1 MPPISE
7 PVTTLFRFTKKAL
20 QEAIATVVA
29 GGYPQVEFCDT
40 ELPDFRLIAYKS
52 GKATYTSRYRHQKR
66 RDSMKL
72 GDFRVLTLEQA
83 REMHREVMYK
93 LAHGENPKEARKAKI
108 TFAEFSIEFLALGEG
123 RKKSHG
129 DDVQKFEKRLN
140 PAFGKMPLADV
151 TTAMLNRFLHT
162 LHTKD
167 DLAGSTCNRYRTLL
181 NTFFDRAIKM
191 GYLPQGRNPMQPI
204 RPYAESSGPAD
215 FMSKDAMAA
224 FIAAA
229 DADENRHAAILFIL
243 LALTGA
249 RLSEWLKATW
259 DRVSLER
266 QQLRLSAADSK
277 NGRAAVI
284 FLSKAAVGYLE
295 ELHQARSNPY
305 VFAGQRG
312 NAIMSRPAKV
322 FERIVKR
329 AGLAGRGFTI
339 HSLRHGFASCLANDG
354 ETPLWAVQSALRHQT
369 QQMVQRYAHVHADT
383 LRAANER
390 MAELVFANR
399 PITPSNLR

>member
-1 MPPISE
+1 MPPNPKPLI
-7 PVTTLFRFTKKAL
+7 THFRFTKKAL
-20 QEAIATVVA
+20 QEAIAAVSASGRT
-29 GGYPQVEFCDT
+29 QVEFFDT
-40 ELPDFRLIAYKS
+40 ELPGFSLIAYSS
-52 GKATYTSRYRHQKR
+52 GKGSFTSRYRFRMR

-72 GDFRVLTLEQA
+72 GDIRVLTIEQA
-83 REMHREVMYK
+83 REMHREVLYK
-93 LAHGENPKEARKAKI
+93 LAHGENPKEARKAKV
-108 TFAEFSIEFLALGEG
+108 TFAEFSVEFLALGEG
-123 RKKSHG
+123 KKKSHA

-151 TTAMLNRFLHT
+151 TTVMLNRFLHI
-162 LHTKD
+162 LHTKHA
-167 DLAGSTCNRYRTLL
+167 LAGSTCNRYRTLL

-191 GYLPQGRNPMQPI
+191 GYLPQGRNPIESI

-215 FMSKDAMAA
+215 FMSKSDMAA

-229 DADENRHAAILFIL
+229 EADENRQAAILFIL
-243 LALTGA
+243 LTLTGA

-266 QQLRLSAADSK
+266 RQLRLSATDSK

-284 FLSKAAVGYLE
+284 FLSSAAARYLD
-295 ELHQARSNPY
+295 ELQRSRRNQY
-305 VFAGQRG
+305 VFPGQRG
-312 NAIMSRPAKV
+312 NAIMNRPAKV
-322 FERIVKR
+322 FDRIVKR
-329 AGLAGRGFTI
+329 AGLAGRGFSI

-383 LRAANER
+383 LRAVNER
-390 MAELVFANR
+390 MAELVFADLQE
-399 PITPSNLR
+399 IL

>member
-1 MPPISE
+1 MPPICE
-7 PVTTLFRFTKKAL
+7 PVTTHFRFTKKAL
-20 QEAIATVVA
+20 QEAIAAVSAA
-29 GGYPQVEFCDT
+29 GRTQVEFFDT
-40 ELPDFRLIAYKS
+40 ELPGFSLIAYAS
-52 GKATYTSRYRHQKR
+52 GKGSYTSRFRCQKR
-66 RDSMKL
+66 RDSIKL

-83 REMHREVMYK
+83 RELHREVLYK

-123 RKKSHG
+123 RKKSHR

-191 GYLPQGRNPMQPI
+191 AYLPQGRNPMESI
-204 RPYAESSGPAD
+204 RPYPESSGPAD
-215 FMSKDAMAA
+215 FMSRDDMAA

-229 DADENRHAAILFIL
+229 EADENRQAAILFIL

-259 DRVSLER
+259 DRVSLEHH
-266 QQLRLSAADSK
+266 QLRLSAADSK

-295 ELHQARSNPY
+295 ELHHARSGQR

-312 NAIMSRPAKV
+312 NAIMSRPAKI

-390 MAELVFANR
+390 MAELMFADW
-399 PITPSNLR
+399 PKSPSNAG